1 MSDRLK
7 KKFMIISK
15 DKLTVNSFILL
26 CLKKLEIGQ
35 ILDSCFAMS
44 NYVELDFK
52 DTFYYNSNKNEITY
66 LDSSQKSANIS
77 YNCSDKAATSMNF
90 SFAIRNQSEIS
101 NELKEKYKPY
111 IFSTKIVNSKSIS
124 SINFKVNENCEYI
137 IVDDSLK
144 NKIASKL
151 LNLQFQIQTDS
162 TYSFLCYINSISHK
176 RFVKNIGKISINQ
189 YSKLKKLVNF
199 LENNNNIG
207 LPKKENLNRVIY
219 NILENRDN
227 LIELNN
233 KRQIDGFSVKSSS
246 CSIDF
251 IQNSFDIL
259 IRLKIGSFNM
269 FEDSKIERYKYM
281 FHPGLYLFVR
291 FLEITNNLDLFE
303 LNMQKQ
309 IFKNFV

>member
-1 MSDRLK
+1 MLDRLK
-7 KKFMIISK
+7 KKFLIIPK
-15 DKLTVNSFILL
+15 DKLTVNSLVIL

-44 NYVELDFK
+44 SYVELDFK
-52 DTFYYNSNKNEITY
+52 DNLYYNSNKTITY
-66 LDSSQKSANIS
+66 LDSLQKSVNLS
-77 YNCSDKAATSMNF
+77 YNSSDNNAKNMKF
-90 SFAIRNQSEIS
+90 SFMFGNQSEIS

-111 IFSTKIVNSKSIS
+111 IFSTKSINSKSIS
-124 SINFKVNENCEYI
+124 SISFKVDENCKYI

-144 NKIASKL
+144 NKISSKL
-151 LNLQFQIQTDS
+151 LNLQFQKQTES
-162 TYSFLCYINSISHK
+162 IYSFLCYINSISHK
-176 RFVKNIGKISINQ
+176 RFAKNIGKISINQ
-189 YSKLKKLVNF
+189 YTKLKKLVYF
-199 LENNNNIG
+199 LEKNNPG

-219 NILENRDN
+219 NILDNRDN
-227 LIELNN
+227 LIEVSNYQ
-233 KRQIDGFSVKSSS
+233 RIDGFSVKSSS